1 VPKPMLRERGD
12 NDRQAIAHHK
22 GGRGPSDK
30 CALIAM
36 SVDEIGRP
44 RYSTSGNG
52 TFGPEAYA
60 TRSPSGHDLKTRSR
74 PPLTDERPSGVGR
87 PFGELENDRGL
98 TREIVPAY
106 YDGSLSTVRTRNA
119 EAGISFRAT
128 GDGTRLFLS
137 KVNQRQAAIFV

>member
-1 VPKPMLRERGD
+1 M
-12 NDRQAIAHHK
+12 
-22 GGRGPSDK
+22 
-30 CALIAM
+30 AL
-36 SVDEIGRP
+36 
-44 RYSTSGNG
+44 
-52 TFGPEAYA
+52 FGPEAYA

-74 PPLTDERPSGVGR
+74 PRLTDERPFGVGR

-106 YDGSLSTVRTRNA
+106 HDSSLSTARTRNA
-119 EAGISFRAT
+119 EVGISFRAT

>member
-1 VPKPMLRERGD
+1 MKSGD
-12 NDRQAIAHHK
+12 QDIRL
-22 GGRGPSDK
+22 PEM
-30 CALIAM
+30 AL
-36 SVDEIGRP
+36 
-44 RYSTSGNG
+44 
-52 TFGPEAYA
+52 FGPEAYA

-74 PPLTDERPSGVGR
+74 PRLTDERPFGVGR

-106 YDGSLSTVRTRNA
+106 HDSSLSTARTRNA
-119 EAGISFRAT
+119 EVGISFRAT

>member
-22 GGRGPSDK
+22 GGQ
-30 CALIAM
+30 
-36 SVDEIGRP
+36 
-44 RYSTSGNG
+44 
-52 TFGPEAYA
+52 

-74 PPLTDERPSGVGR
+74 PRLTDERPFGVGR

-106 YDGSLSTVRTRNA
+106 HDGSLSTARTRNA
-119 EAGISFRAT
+119 EVGISFRAT